1 MIQQQTISTSS
12 DTAAVISDI
21 TQQLIASYHPQKV
34 ILFGSSKHGEIHKGS
49 DIDIA
54 IIKSTH
60 QPYHERVIEAR
71 RCIRSTIPVDVF
83 VFTPEEVD
91 QYRGSNAL
99 LASIF
104 TTGRVVY
111 GE

>member
-1 MIQQQTISTSS
+1 MIQSIPANVQ
-12 DTAAVISDI
+12 AVVDQII
-21 TQQLIASYHPQKV
+21 TNYKPQKV

-60 QPYHERVIEAR
+60 QPYYERVIEAR